1 MKKLAAAIASL
12 IILILIV
19 LMILDYNNKVKEKD
33 NKYDK
38 ATKEIIDSLRKDDS
52 IKLYKDIPEE
62 LTWHTY
68 DKKDEMSGNVIK
80 FASLKSINY
89 INQRFPYE
97 GDTYM
102 EMTIRRGKTTDVYF
116 VIDRGQIQCSE
127 YNGTDRISIKF
138 DDEQPITF
146 RTSEAQSGSSDIIFL
161 SGNTK
166 RFIEKCKKS
175 KQIKVQI
182 PIYEY
187 GQAVFEFQ
195 ITNPLEW

>member
-97 GDTYM
+97 GNTYM
-102 EMTIRRGKTTDVYF
+102 EMTIRRKKTTDVYF

-127 YNGTDRISIKF
+127 YNGTDRINIKF

-195 ITNPLEW
+195 ITKPLEW

>member
-127 YNGTDRISIKF
+127 YNGTDRINIKF

-195 ITNPLEW
+195 ITKQLEW

>member
-127 YNGTDRISIKF
+127 YNGTDRINIKF

-195 ITNPLEW
+195 ITKPLE